1 MSLFEH
7 VPYTNFHDLNL
18 SWLLKFT
25 NNVKGRLD
33 EIDESVEAAQT
44 AEAGAQ
50 AAEAG
55 AEDAQTAAE
64 AAAAQAEASAGN
76 AGTYANN
83 AATSAGQAANSAQQ
97 AATNATNAAGS
108 ASGAGQSATSAQQ
121 AATNA
126 ASSASAAGTSA
137 SAAAQSATNAGNS
150 ATTAQQAAT
159 NAGNSATAAQA
170 AQTAAE
176 TAAAGVPSMANILDA
191 ALKQQLPLCFFTGG
205 GSATV
210 RSQATKPNINNLY
223 EQYSGMV
230 ELVMP
235 ASNYWNDA
243 YDDINVGGEYGT
255 FRIWHPCSGAQAIPI
270 LIQQGQN
277 TDRFVVYPAAQVG
290 DYVDTDGNMHCFGR
304 VWDIVNNDWAANG
317 TNVGPLIWLIVPIFN
332 STFGDNQ

>member
-18 SWLLKFT
+18 SWILKFT

-33 EIDESVEAAQT
+33 EIDESVEAAQNAQAGAEA

-50 AAEAG
+50 AAQTM
-55 AEDAQTAAE
+55 AESARDAAQTAA
-64 AAAAQAEASAGN
+64 GN
-76 AGTYANN
+76 AANSATQ
-83 AATSAGQAANSAQQ
+83 AATSAGEAAQSATNAGNSQAAAQQ
-97 AATNATNAAGS
+97 AATNAAGS
-108 ASGAGQSATSAQQ
+108 ASGAGSSQAAAQQ
-121 AATNA
+121 AAQQ
-126 ASSASAAGTSA
+126 
-137 SAAAQSATNAGNS
+137 AAQSATNAGNS

-255 FRIWHPCSGAQAIPI
+255 FRIWHPCSGALAIPI
-270 LIQQGQN
+270 LMQQGQN

>member
-55 AEDAQTAAE
+55 ALDAQTAAEDAQTAAE
-64 AAAAQAEASAGN
+64 TAAAQAEASAGN

-137 SAAAQSATNAGNS
+137 SAAAGSAS
-150 ATTAQQAAT
+150 
-159 NAGNSATAAQA
+159 AAQA
-170 AQTAAE
+170 AQTAAQAAQAAAE
-176 TAAAGVPSMANILDA
+176 AAAAGMPSESTILEK
-191 ALKQQLPLCFFTGG
+191 ALKQTLPLCFITGG
-205 GSATV
+205 GVATV

-230 ELVMP
+230 EMIMP
-235 ASNYWNDA
+235 AGNYWQDP
-243 YDDINVGGEYGT
+243 YDDIVYDNNYYRT
-255 FRIWHPCSGAQAIPI
+255 FRIMHPSESGSHAFPI

-277 TDRFVVYPAAQVG
+277 LDRFIVYPSTQVG
-290 DYVDTDGNMHCFGR
+290 DYVDADGDMHVFGR
-304 VWDIVNNDWAANG
+304 VWDIVNNNWAADG
-317 TNVGPLIWLIVPIFN
+317 TSVGPLVWLIVPTFN